1 MKEILNSYKNYIKIK
16 NKVKLNTRLEQLK
29 KKLLIS
35 NNTEISKRF
44 TLYDLEQLKKKTR
57 KSVIQNEIS
66 SISKL
71 MSDKIICFTTNTINS
86 NINVDVNFPKNVD
99 VNSQYNHLE
108 NKLFK
113 QYNEFKKFNNTLRT
127 YSYTNTDNKKE
138 RIDYKTLRV
147 FELTKKFNLHQHRI
161 DLLNNFTD
169 FTEYL
174 KSIIYKRNSTNIGRT
189 EIRVDVSILNQVL
202 NTEIII
208 RVNNKNEKL
217 EYVKTYD
224 EKTKRDFYI
233 VKNSI
238 KNNGNYIYL
247 KPVIDLANDKEH
259 LTKYLFKYLL
269 KASNEDSIENIVFSK
284 IGIRQKQYSHK
295 FFCDLE
301 KTKLEKIST
310 IIYREAKRKNF
321 LLEDKELDINTIL
334 YDTSRMIINED
345 LKIEDKTIYIKHNNE
360 YKILSTML
368 SYDKVE
374 YEGFYGE
381 YKRLEDKK
389 YINDTLTIN
398 EEITL
403 ENKQKLEKYENL
415 YYREKLFEELCLF
428 NEIKSKEYD
437 LRQDFRENH
446 KFILKNRFKD
456 KLLTE
461 EEIIKKINTEKEKQT
476 RTNEKDRVEKE
487 IYKYYEKMED
497 KIFNHYKEE
506 KRSYKKNK
514 SIKSKSKIKNKK
526 YNINI
531 KNVLSS
537 TPDYRIELYDKF

>member
-16 NKVKLNTRLEQLK
+16 NKVKLNTRIEQLK

-71 MSDKIICFTTNTINS
+71 MSDKIIRFTTNTINS

-108 NKLFK
+108 NKLFE

-127 YSYTNTDNKKE
+127 YSYTDTNKQNT

-169 FTEYL
+169 FAEYL
-174 KSIIYKRNSTNIGRT
+174 KSIIYKKNSTNIGRT
-189 EIRVDVSILNQVL
+189 EIRVDEEILNQVL
-202 NTEIII
+202 NVEIII

-301 KTKLEKIST
+301 KTKLEKISS

-345 LKIEDKTIYIKHNNE
+345 LKIEDKTIYIKYNNE

-389 YINDTLTIN
+389 YFNDTLTID
-398 EEITL
+398 EEKTL
-403 ENKQKLEKYENL
+403 KNKQEME
-415 YYREKLFEELCLF
+415 YYEELFVKEKMFDELIKF
-428 NEIKSKEYD
+428 NEIITNKNVFQLEFRNDYENIMKYKYDFKLTDITEIELQLKSE
-437 LRQDFRENH
+437 
-446 KFILKNRFKD
+446 KD
-456 KLLTE
+456 TS
-461 EEIIKKINTEKEKQT
+461 KIVK
-476 RTNEKDRVEKE
+476 NEKIEE
-487 IYKYYEKMED
+487 LISSYYESGK
-497 KIFNHYKEE
+497 
-506 KRSYKKNK
+506 SY
-514 SIKSKSKIKNKK
+514 
-526 YNINI
+526 
-531 KNVLSS
+531 L
-537 TPDYRIELYDKF
+537 IEQYHRF

>member
-86 NINVDVNFPKNVD
+86 NMNVDINFPKNVD

-108 NKLFK
+108 NKLFE

-127 YSYTNTDNKKE
+127 YSYTNADNKKE

-161 DLLNNFTD
+161 DLINNFTD

-189 EIRVDVSILNQVL
+189 EIRIDEEILNQVL
-202 NTEIII
+202 NAEIII

-217 EYVKTYD
+217 EYVKTFD
-224 EKTKRDFYI
+224 KKTKRDFYI
-233 VKNSI
+233 IKNTI
-238 KNNGNYIYL
+238 KNNGNFIYL
-247 KPVIDLANDKEH
+247 KPVVDIKNDKEH

-321 LLEDKELDINTIL
+321 LLEDKELNINTIL

-360 YKILSTML
+360 YKILTTML

-389 YINDTLTIN
+389 YFNDTLTID
-398 EEITL
+398 EEKTL
-403 ENKQKLEKYENL
+403 KNKQEME
-415 YYREKLFEELCLF
+415 YYEELFVKEKMFDELIKF
-428 NEIKSKEYD
+428 NEIITNKNVFQLEFRNDYENIMKYKYDFKLTDISDIELQLKSE
-437 LRQDFRENH
+437 
-446 KFILKNRFKD
+446 KD
-456 KLLTE
+456 
-461 EEIIKKINTEKEKQT
+461 ISKIVK
-476 RTNEKDRVEKE
+476 NEKIEE
-487 IYKYYEKMED
+487 LISSYYERGK
-497 KIFNHYKEE
+497 
-506 KRSYKKNK
+506 SY
-514 SIKSKSKIKNKK
+514 
-526 YNINI
+526 
-531 KNVLSS
+531 L
-537 TPDYRIELYDKF
+537 IEQYQNF

>member
-16 NKVKLNTRLEQLK
+16 NKVKLNTRIEQLK

-71 MSDKIICFTTNTINS
+71 MSDKIIRFTTNTINS

-108 NKLFK
+108 NKLFE

-127 YSYTNTDNKKE
+127 YSYTDTNKQNT

-169 FTEYL
+169 FAEYL
-174 KSIIYKRNSTNIGRT
+174 KSIIYKKNSTNIGRT
-189 EIRVDVSILNQVL
+189 EIRVDEEILNQVL
-202 NTEIII
+202 NVEIII

-301 KTKLEKIST
+301 KTKLEKISS

-345 LKIEDKTIYIKHNNE
+345 LKIEDKTIYIKYNNE
-360 YKILSTML
+360 YKILSTIL

-389 YINDTLTIN
+389 YFNDTLTID
-398 EEITL
+398 EEKTL
-403 ENKQKLEKYENL
+403 KNKQEME
-415 YYREKLFEELCLF
+415 YYEELFVKEKMFDELIKF
-428 NEIKSKEYD
+428 NEIITNKNVFQLEFRNDYENIMKYKYDFKLTDITEIELQLKSE
-437 LRQDFRENH
+437 
-446 KFILKNRFKD
+446 KD
-456 KLLTE
+456 TS
-461 EEIIKKINTEKEKQT
+461 KIVK
-476 RTNEKDRVEKE
+476 NEKIEE
-487 IYKYYEKMED
+487 LISSYYESGK
-497 KIFNHYKEE
+497 
-506 KRSYKKNK
+506 SY
-514 SIKSKSKIKNKK
+514 
-526 YNINI
+526 
-531 KNVLSS
+531 L
-537 TPDYRIELYDKF
+537 IEQYHRF